1 MENPQDDVDRFRAI
15 FDLCD
20 EDKDGYIDV
29 DHFKELAK
37 DHFGAEG
44 LDLEV
49 RPLVDNVLTC
59 QDRLQLNW

>member
-1 MENPQDDVDRFRAI
+1 MLPADAMEDPYESVDKFKAI

-29 DHFKELAK
+29 DHFKGLAK

-44 LDLEV
+44 LEV
-49 RPLVDNVLTC
+49 REAK
-59 QDRLQLNW
+59 RYQLFDIQ

>member
-1 MENPQDDVDRFRAI
+1 MEDTDGSVERFRAI

-20 EDKDGYIDV
+20 TDKDGYIDV

-49 RPLVDNVLTC
+49 SVA
-59 QDRLQLNW
+59 